1 MEFTTIGATKK
12 QTGLHYLGGVNHSS
26 KLTKNGKVGQSTYGL
41 YLAPA
46 SLSGY
51 NVCLH
56 STPEC
61 RLGCL
66 NTSGRAAIDIQSG
79 HTTINDARVKKTKL
93 FHEEQT
99 FFMNWVIAEIKANK
113 RKAEAKGL
121 FFSVRLNC
129 TSDIDWANVKH
140 NGMNIFEIFPDVQFY
155 DYTKQ
160 ITKLFNP
167 IANYHL
173 TLSYTGYKDN
183 IYQSMLKSGNNIA
196 VVFNVKHEADL
207 PETFMG
213 FPVVNGDLTD
223 YRVADA
229 KGVVVG
235 LKWKRIADRKAE
247 QEILNS
253 VFVVQPTDARCEYTN
268 VREITA
274 ANVLS
279 TAYAHSIAV

>member
-1 MEFTTIGATKK
+1 MEFTTIGNAMK
-12 QTGLHYLGGVNHSS
+12 QAGISYLGNTNHSS
-26 KLTKNGKVGQSTYGL
+26 KLTKNGKVGQLTYGV
-41 YLAPA
+41 YLSPA
-46 SLSGY
+46 MTSGY

-66 NTSGRAAIDIQSG
+66 ATSGRAAIDIFSG
-79 HTTINDARVKKTKL
+79 HTRIADARIKKTKL
-93 FHEEQT
+93 FHEDQQ
-99 FFMNWVIAEIKANK
+99 FFMNWLFAEIKAK
-113 RKAEAKGL
+113 KAKAEKLGL

-129 TSDIDWANVKH
+129 TSDIDWAMVKH
-140 NGMNIFEIFPDVQFY
+140 NGMNVFEAFPDVQFY

-160 ITKLFNP
+160 VTKLFNP

-196 VVFNVKHEADL
+196 VVFDVKHEEDL

-253 VFVVQPTDARCEYTN
+253 VFVVKPTDARCGYSN
-268 VREITA
+268 VPEITP
-274 ANVLS
+274 ANEL
-279 TAYAHSIAV
+279 AVAV

>member
-1 MEFTTIGATKK
+1 MEFTTIANAKK
-12 QTGLHYLGGVNHSS
+12 ATGLSYLGGTNISA
-26 KLTKNGKVGQSTYGL
+26 KLTKNGKVNQLTYGV
-41 YLAPA
+41 YLSPA
-46 SLSGY
+46 STSGY

-66 NTSGRAAIDIQSG
+66 ATSGRAAIDIFSG
-79 HTTINDARVKKTKL
+79 VTRISDARIKKTKL
-93 FHEEQT
+93 FHEDQQ
-99 FFMNWVIAEIKANK
+99 FFMQWLIAEIISNK
-113 RKAEAKGL
+113 RKAEKQGL

-129 TSDIDWANVKH
+129 TSDIDWATILV
-140 NGMNIFEIFPDVQFY
+140 GGLNIFEIFPDISMY

-173 TLSYTGYKDN
+173 TLSYTGYKDT
-183 IYQSMLKSGNNIA
+183 IYQSMLKQGNNIA

-207 PETFMG
+207 PKTFMG
-213 FPVVNGDLTD
+213 FPVINGDLTD
-223 YRVADA
+223 YRIQDA

-247 QEILNS
+247 KQILNS
-253 VFVVQPTDARCEYTN
+253 VFVVQPNDVRCGYGSETEIENIN
-268 VREITA
+268 VHELVNI
-274 ANVLS
+274 
-279 TAYAHSIAV
+279 I

>member
-1 MEFTTIGATKK
+1 MEFTTIGNAKK
-12 QTGLHYLGGVNHSS
+12 QTKLSYLGSANHSS
-26 KLTKNGKVGQSTYGL
+26 KLTKNGKVGQLTYGI

-46 SLSGY
+46 NTSGY

-66 NTSGRAAIDIQSG
+66 ANSGRAAIDIFSG
-79 HTTINDARVKKTKL
+79 FTMIADARIKKTKL
-93 FHEEQT
+93 FHENQD
-99 FFMNWVIAEIKANK
+99 FFMDWLFAEIEAKQNKANK
-113 RKAEAKGL
+113 LGL

-129 TSDIDWANVKH
+129 TSDIDWATIKH
-140 NGMNIFEIFPDVQFY
+140 NGMNVFEAFPHVQFY

-183 IYQSMLKSGNNIA
+183 IYQSVLKQGNNIA
-196 VVFNVKHEADL
+196 VVFNVKHEEDL
-207 PETFMG
+207 PQTFMG

-223 YRVADA
+223 FRVADA

-235 LKWKRIADRKAE
+235 LKWKRIADRAAE
-247 QEILNS
+247 KQILNS
-253 VFVVQPTDARCEYTN
+253 VFVVQPTDERCGYTN

-279 TAYAHSIAV
+279 ESYLHSIAV

>member
-1 MEFTTIGATKK
+1 MEFTTIGNAKK
-12 QTGLHYLGGVNHSS
+12 QTGLQYLGGVNISS
-26 KLTKNGKVGQSTYGL
+26 KLTKNGKVGQFTYGV

-46 SLSGY
+46 NTSGY

-66 NTSGRAAIDIQSG
+66 NTSGRAAIDIFSG
-79 HTTINDARVKKTKL
+79 HTMVNDARVKKTKL
-93 FHEEQT
+93 LHEDQN
-99 FFMNWVIAEIKANK
+99 FFMNWLVAEINANK
-113 RKAEAKGL
+113 RKAEAKSL
-121 FFSVRLNC
+121 YFSVRLNC
-129 TSDIDWANVKH
+129 TSDIDWAMVKH

-183 IYQSMLKSGNNIA
+183 IYQSMLKSGNNVA
-196 VVFNVKHEADL
+196 VVFNVKNEADL
-207 PETFMG
+207 PQTFMG

-247 QEILNS
+247 AEILKS
-253 VFVVQPTDARCEYTN
+253 VFVVQPTDARCGYTN

-279 TAYAHSIAV
+279 ESYLHSIAV

>member
-1 MEFTTIGATKK
+1 MEFTTIGNAKK
-12 QTGLHYLGGVNHSS
+12 QTGLQYLGNVNHSS
-26 KLTKNGKVGQSTYGL
+26 KLTKNGKVGQATYGI

-46 SLSGY
+46 NTSGY

-79 HTTINDARVKKTKL
+79 KTRIADARIKKTKL
-93 FHEEQT
+93 FHEDQNY
-99 FFMNWVIAEIKANK
+99 FMNWLVAEINAHK
-113 RKAEAKGL
+113 RKAERKGL

-129 TSDIDWANVKH
+129 TSDIDWALVKH
-140 NGMNIFEIFPDVQFY
+140 NGLNIFEIFPDVQFY

-173 TLSYTGYKDN
+173 TLSYTGYKDT

-196 VVFNVKHEADL
+196 VVFNVKHEEDL

-213 FPVVNGDLTD
+213 FPVINGDLTD
-223 YRVADA
+223 YRISDG

-247 QEILNS
+247 KEILKS
-253 VFVVQPTDARCEYTN
+253 VFVVQPTDSRCGYGIETEVAN
-268 VREITA
+268 IKVHKLVA
-274 ANVLS
+274 A
-279 TAYAHSIAV
+279 